1 MADATRLTD
10 GLEQE
15 CRTFS
20 GYLIGAEPTDY
31 IVRKYQAGHA
41 AIPFMSRKLVNPFEV
56 TLVIFAGKGRIR
68 ARIADAYARIFFPH
82 GALRQKLVLLLAIM
96 ETAPTTFAPFTRG
109 GRGFPHA
116 VWGITGSLAGFGLSL
131 MAALLV
137 LGPVHLLTRSR
148 APAPA

>member
-1 MADATRLTD
+1 MADATHLMN
-10 GLEQE
+10 GLDRE
-15 CRTFS
+15 CRAFS
-20 GYLIGAEPTDY
+20 DYLTGEEPTDY
-31 IVRKYQAGHA
+31 IIRKYRAGHA
-41 AIPFMSRKLVNPFEV
+41 AIPCQSRRPVNPFEV
-56 TLVIFAGKGRIR
+56 ALVGFAGKGRIR
-68 ARIADAYARIFFPH
+68 ARMADAYARIFFPH
-82 GALRQKLVLLLAIM
+82 GALRQKLVLLLAIL

-148 APAPA
+148 TPAPA